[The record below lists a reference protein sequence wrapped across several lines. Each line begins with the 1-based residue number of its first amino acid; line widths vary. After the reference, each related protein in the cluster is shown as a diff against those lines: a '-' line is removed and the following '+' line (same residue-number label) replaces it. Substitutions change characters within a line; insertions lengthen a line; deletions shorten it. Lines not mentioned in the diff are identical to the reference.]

1 MAEINYLKGFFM
13 SGKQLLGKYDNFM
26 LDEKHIEV
34 TSLAIG
40 FLGTLALLILLIL
53 GF

>member
-1 MAEINYLKGFFM
+1 MAETNYFKGFLM
-13 SGKQLLGKYDNFM
+13 NGKTLLSKYDNFM
-26 LDEKHIEV
+26 LNEKNIEV
-34 TSLAIG
+34 TSLVIA